1 MNPAAS
7 HALAWAIPALSIT
20 LMLLRPRGIPEAVW
34 LSAGALLL
42 ILLGVLP
49 LRAAG
54 HAVAEGNNVYLFLA
68 GMMLLAELAKFHG
81 VFDWLA
87 QLAVKHAASGTGG
100 RAGRPARQQAARL
113 FTLIY
118 AVGIVVTALL
128 SNDATVVVLTPA
140 VLAAVRKA
148 KTQPLPCLFACAM
161 VANAASFVLPIS
173 NPANLL
179 VFRNRMPSLAAWLA
193 AFALPSAIA
202 ILTTYALLRWRF
214 RAEMG
219 PGSSQE
225 FPSAE
230 RIEPAIA
237 PAMEPAPLSRPGRMT
252 LAGIFFFAAVLLTA
266 SGLQRNLGLPTF
278 LAAVAVTGAVCIAGR
293 ANPWRL
299 VREISWSVLPLVA
312 SLFILVEAINRAGA
326 LTAMEHA
333 LQAAAQRP
341 AAWGSLAV
349 GCMVGVGSNVVN
361 NLPLGLFA
369 GAALMSGHFARA
381 WSSVIMIGVDLGP
394 NLSTTGSL
402 ATILWLIALRREGVE
417 VSGWQ
422 FLKTGLVVMPPAL
435 LLAICARLAIRGF

>member
-7 HALAWAIPALSIT
+7 HALAWAIPALSIA

-42 ILLGVLP
+42 ILSGVLP

-68 GMMLLAELAKFHG
+68 GMMLLAELAKFYG

-87 QLAVKHAASGTGG
+87 QLAVEHAASGTCG
-100 RAGRPARQQAARL
+100 RAGRSAKQPAARL

-118 AVGIVVTALL
+118 VVGIVVTALL
-128 SNDATVVVLTPA
+128 SNDATAVVLTPA
-140 VLAAVRKA
+140 VLAAVRRA
-148 KTQPLPCLFACAM
+148 KTRPLPCLFACAL

-173 NPANLL
+173 NPANLV
-179 VFRNRMPSLAAWLA
+179 VFRNRMPPVGAWLA

-202 ILTTYALLRWRF
+202 LLTTYALLRWRF

-219 PGSSQE
+219 PESGDESS
-225 FPSAE
+225 SA
-230 RIEPAIA
+230 RKIEPAIDPVVETA
-237 PAMEPAPLSRPGRMT
+237 SLSRPGRMT

-266 SGLQRNLGLPTF
+266 SGLQRKLGLPTF
-278 LAAVAVTGAVCIAGR
+278 LAAIAVAGAVCIAER
-293 ANPWRL
+293 ENPWRL

-312 SLFILVEAINRAGA
+312 SLFILVETINRAGA
-326 LTAMEHA
+326 LAAMEHA
-333 LQAAAQRP
+333 LHAADRWP
-341 AAWGSLAV
+341 AAWGLLAV
-349 GCMVGVGSNVVN
+349 GFMVGVGANLVN

-369 GAALMSGHFARA
+369 GGALMSGHFAHA
-381 WSSVIMIGVDLGP
+381 WSSVVMIGVDLGP

-402 ATILWLIALRREGVE
+402 ATILWLIALRREGIE

-435 LLAICARLAIRGF
+435 LLAICARFATRAF